1 MKEIFRMDK
10 EFIHKNWDRIE
21 EKYKIIKG
29 KIPNDN
35 ELNFDACNSCKR
47 KTLKIS
53 KRLFNP
59 NQRMWLTNNKQ
70 ILTNIWETKHRYII
84 KW

>member
-35 ELNFDACNSCKR
+35 ELNFDAWVIPVKG
-47 KTLKIS
+47 K
-53 KRLFNP
+53 P
-59 NQRMWLTNNKQ
+59 
-70 ILTNIWETKHRYII
+70 
-84 KW
+84 